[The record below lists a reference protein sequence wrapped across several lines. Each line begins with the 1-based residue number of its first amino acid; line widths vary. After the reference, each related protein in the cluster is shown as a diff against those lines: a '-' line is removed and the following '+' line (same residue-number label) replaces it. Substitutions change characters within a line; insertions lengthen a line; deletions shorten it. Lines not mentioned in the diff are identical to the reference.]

1 MELEVSKPNITL
13 KRDAPFRGGF
23 EDLLFFSFCGFSHL
37 LWKAYP
43 LALHYQYIKCQ
54 KEPT

>member
-23 EDLLFFSFCGFSHL
+23 EDLLFFSFCGFAHP
-37 LWKAYP
+37 LWRAYP
-43 LALHYQYIKCQ
+43 LALRYHYIKCQ
-54 KEPT
+54 KELT